1 VPFTIRLELK
11 GLEEIRKKLAN
22 KLSDFDKIPV
32 IMLEEVQQAV
42 IEAKSTVPVRTGA
55 LRDSIGI
62 IDWNPSDYAI
72 IAGTECHYAHFVEF
86 GTVKMHARP
95 YWTPAIW
102 EAFFRIRER
111 IKDEVL
117 ESEKVCRL

>member
-1 VPFTIRLELK
+1 MPFKISIELK
-11 GLEEIRKKLAN
+11 GLEEIRQKLAN
-22 KLSDFDKIPV
+22 KLSAFDKIPV

-42 IEAKSTVPVRTGA
+42 TEAKSIVPVRTGA

-62 IDWNPSDYAI
+62 IDWNPHDYSI
-72 IAGTECHYAHFVEF
+72 LAGTECHYAHFVEF

-95 YWTPAIW
+95 YWCPAIW
-102 EAFFRIRER
+102 EAFFRMRQR

-117 ESEKVCRL
+117 ESEKTCRL

>member
-1 VPFTIRLELK
+1 MPFRISIELK
-11 GLEEIRKKLAN
+11 GLKEIQQKIAN
-22 KLSDFDKIPV
+22 KLSQFDKIPV

-42 IEAKSTVPVRTGA
+42 IEAKSTVPVRTGF

-62 IDWNPSDYAI
+62 LDWNPQEYRI
-72 IAGTECHYAHFVEF
+72 LAGTECHYAHFVEF

-117 ESEKVCRL
+117 ESERTCRL